1 MVYIYKYVYTD
12 TKVLERIYN
21 SWRDKHHN
29 SSVYRFEALY
39 DFFIIWVCNSI
50 TSYIQQSIM
59 PVVYITTPICYV
71 YMY

>member
-39 DFFIIWVCNSI
+39 DFVII
-50 TSYIQQSIM
+50 
-59 PVVYITTPICYV
+59 
-71 YMY
+71 